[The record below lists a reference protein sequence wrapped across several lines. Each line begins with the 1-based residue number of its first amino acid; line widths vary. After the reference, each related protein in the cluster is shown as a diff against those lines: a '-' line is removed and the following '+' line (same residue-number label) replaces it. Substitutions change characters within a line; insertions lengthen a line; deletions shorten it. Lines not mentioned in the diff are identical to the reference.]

1 MSLSISAWAIR
12 NPIPV
17 SVLFI
22 ALALAG
28 IASYL
33 MLAVKQYPDVSFPVV
48 QVTVTQ
54 NGAAPGELETQV
66 TRPVED
72 AVAGIAGVK
81 TVQST
86 VVLGASTTS
95 IEFKIG
101 EDEQKVTDEVRTRIA
116 QIRANLPRDIDE
128 PIVQRLDVTN
138 APIATWAVS
147 APSMT
152 VEQLSWFIDNE
163 LTRRL
168 QGLPGVAE
176 VSRIGGVSREINVT
190 LDLDRL
196 RGLGLTAPE
205 VNQALARFNVDA
217 PGGTARVGA
226 REQTIRVLGEAET
239 IDALRNLTVPTGQ
252 GRKVRLSDVASIGSG
267 AAEERSFARLNGRSV
282 VGFQVNKTNQA
293 SDVSVEDE
301 VIAALAKLQTE
312 RSDIKVTKLVSTV
325 DETRASFAATLHVLL
340 EGMVLAALVV
350 FLFLRDW
357 RATAIAAVAMPL
369 SLVPT
374 FTFML
379 WMGFSL
385 NIVTLLALTLVIGI
399 LVDDAIVEV
408 ENIEKRIERG
418 EPPYKAAFFGADEIG
433 LAVVATTM
441 TIVVVFVPV
450 SFMGGMAGQYF
461 REFGLTVA
469 VSVLLSLLVARLVT
483 PLMAAYFLKEKTR
496 HTEHKPFDGR
506 YRKMLDWALD
516 HRWLSVG
523 LGSLFFA
530 GSLFLA
536 SLLPTAFVPS
546 TDSGFLYLKLEG
558 SPGSTARSMDEIVQD
573 TTRILT
579 REPDVQNVFA
589 QVGSTASVGPNL
601 GAAGVT
607 DGTITVVLKKD
618 RALSTDQ
625 FKQRIRPL
633 LRLVP
638 DARVTT
644 QGGYATADVEIILA
658 GNDGNALQTAADR
671 LQREMRQLRMISDVR
686 TTTPPPGGELIIRPR
701 AYDAARLNVSS
712 DALAAIMRVATI
724 GDIDANVPKLS
735 EGERRIPIRIR
746 LPEGAQTDLAVL
758 GSLQVPTSDG
768 RTTPLSAVADLSF
781 EPGPAQI
788 QRFDRERRIA
798 VQADLNGVQLGTAL
812 EAIDA
817 LPTLK
822 TLPVGVRQAVYG
834 EAADLADLQKNF
846 GLAIAAGVLLIV
858 GVLILL
864 FRSFF
869 LPITILSALPLS
881 VGGAFIALLLTNLSL
896 SLPAMIGFL
905 MLLGLAA
912 KNSILL
918 VEFAIERE
926 REGMPQREA
935 IVAACRERAR
945 PIIMTTLAMMVG
957 MLPTALAIGEGAEFR
972 QPMAVAV
979 IGGLIS
985 STLLSLVL
993 VPVVYEIID
1002 DIERRIKPRLA
1013 RFVTPPPADSHRLE
1027 AEEQA
1032 NHG

>member
-1 MSLSISAWAIR
+1 MSLRVSAWAIR

-17 SVLFI
+17 SVLFL

-28 IASYL
+28 VASYFL
-33 MLAVKQYPDVSFPVV
+33 LPIKQFPDVSFPVV
-48 QVTVTQ
+48 QVNVTQ

-86 VVLGASTTS
+86 VVLGASTTT

-128 PIVQRLDVTN
+128 PIVQRLEVTN
-138 APIATWAVS
+138 APIATWAVA
-147 APSMT
+147 APGMT

-168 QGLPGVAE
+168 QGLPGVAQ
-176 VSRIGGVSREINVT
+176 VSRIGGVEREINVT
-190 LDLDRL
+190 LDLDRM

-205 VNQALARFNVDA
+205 VNEALTRFNLDA

-239 IDALRNLTVPTGQ
+239 LDALRALTIPTGQ
-252 GRKVRLSDVASIGSG
+252 GRQVRLSDVASIGPG
-267 AAEERSFARLNGRSV
+267 AAEARDFARLDGRPV

-293 SDVSVEDE
+293 SDIAVEDA
-301 VIAALAKLQTE
+301 VIAALEQLQTE
-312 RSDIKVTKLVSTV
+312 RRDVKVTKLVSIV
-325 DETRASFAATLHVLL
+325 DETRASYAATVHVLI
-340 EGMVLAALVV
+340 EGMLLAALVV
-350 FLFLRDW
+350 FFFLRDW

-379 WMGFSL
+379 WFGFSL

-418 EPPYKAAFFGADEIG
+418 ESPFRAAFFGADEIG

-450 SFMGGMAGQYF
+450 SFMSGMAGQYF

-483 PLMAAYFLKEKTR
+483 PPMAAYFLKGKTR
-496 HTEHKPFDGR
+496 HEERKPFAGR
-506 YRKMLDWALD
+506 YRRMLDWALD
-516 HRWLSVG
+516 HRWLAVG
-523 LGSLFFA
+523 LGGAFFA

-558 SPGSTARSMDEIVQD
+558 SPGSTARNMEDIVED
-573 TTRILT
+573 TTRMLR
-579 REPDVQNVFA
+579 REPDVANVFA
-589 QVGSTASVGPNL
+589 QVGSTASVGPQL

-625 FKQRIRPL
+625 FKQKIRPL

-644 QGGYATADVEIILA
+644 QGGWGTADVEIILA
-658 GNDGNALQTAADR
+658 SNDGDALQAAADR
-671 LQREMRQLRMISDVR
+671 LQREMRQLTMISDVR

-701 AYDAARLNVSS
+701 PADAARLNVTS
-712 DALAAIMRVATI
+712 DALASIIRVATI

-735 EGERRIPIRIR
+735 EGERRIPIRVR
-746 LPEGAQTDLAVL
+746 LPEGAQSDLATL
-758 GSLQVPTSDG
+758 GALQVPTADG
-768 RTTPLSAVADLSF
+768 RTTALSAVADLSF
-781 EPGPAQI
+781 EAGPAQI

-798 VQADLNGVQLGTAL
+798 VQADLNGAELGTAL
-812 EAIDA
+812 EAIGE
-817 LPTLK
+817 LPTLRN
-822 TLPVGVRQAVYG
+822 LPAGVRQALYG
-834 EAADLADLQKNF
+834 EAADLAEVQRNF

-881 VGGAFIALLLTNLSL
+881 VGGAFLALLVTGLSL

-918 VEFAIERE
+918 VEYAIERE
-926 REGMPQREA
+926 REGMGQREA
-935 IVAACRERAR
+935 IIAACRERAR
-945 PIIMTTLAMMVG
+945 PIVMTTLAMMVG

-1002 DIERRIKPRLA
+1002 DFERRIKPRLA
-1013 RFVTPPPADSHRLE
+1013 RLVTSPPEDLHPHDAEPA
-1027 AEEQA
+1027 A
-1032 NHG
+1032 

>member
-1 MSLSISAWAIR
+1 MSLRISAWGIR

-17 SVLFI
+17 AVMFI

-28 IASYL
+28 IASYSL
-33 MLAVKQYPDVSFPVV
+33 MAVKQFPDVSFPVV

-81 TVQST
+81 TVQSS
-86 VVLGASTTS
+86 VVLGTSTTT
-95 IEFKIG
+95 IEFRIG
-101 EDEQKVTDEVRTRIA
+101 EDEQRATDEVRTRIA

-138 APIATWAVS
+138 APIATWAIT
-147 APSMT
+147 APGMS
-152 VEQLSWFIDNE
+152 VEELSWYIDND

-190 LDLDRL
+190 LDLERM

-205 VNQALARFNVDA
+205 VNQALARINLDA

-226 REQTIRVLGEAET
+226 REQTIRVLGEADT
-239 IDALRNLTVPTGQ
+239 VDALRALTIPTGQ
-252 GRKVRLSDVASIGSG
+252 GRQVRLADIASIGPG
-267 AAEERSFARLNGRSV
+267 AAEERSFARLDGRPV
-282 VGFQVNKTNQA
+282 VGFQVNKTTQA
-293 SDVSVEDE
+293 SDVAVEDE
-301 VIAALAKLQTE
+301 VLAVLETIASE
-312 RSDIKVTKLVSTV
+312 RSDITITKLISTV
-325 DETRASFAATLHVLL
+325 DETRASFAATLHVLI
-340 EGMVLAALVV
+340 EGMLLAALVV

-418 EPPYKAAFFGADEIG
+418 EPPYRAAFFGADEIG

-483 PLMAAYFLKEKTR
+483 PLMAAYFLKDKQR
-496 HTEHKPFDGR
+496 HTERPPFEGR
-506 YRKMLDWALD
+506 YRRTLDWALD
-516 HRWLSVG
+516 HRWQSVG
-523 LGSLFFA
+523 LGGVFFA

-536 SLLPTAFVPS
+536 SLLPTAFVPT

-558 SPGSTARSMDEIVQD
+558 SPGSTARNMEQIVQD
-573 TTRILT
+573 TTRILR
-579 REPDVQNVFA
+579 REPDVANVFA
-589 QVGSTASVGPNL
+589 QVGSTASVGPSL

-618 RALSTDQ
+618 RVLSTDQ
-625 FKQRIRPL
+625 FKQKIRPL
-633 LRLVP
+633 LRQIP

-644 QGGYATADVEIILA
+644 QGGFGTADVEIILA
-658 GNDGNALQTAADR
+658 GNDGDALQAAADR
-671 LQREMRQLRMISDVR
+671 LQREMRQLAIISDVR

-701 AYDAARLNVSS
+701 PADAARLNVTA
-712 DALAAIMRVATI
+712 DALASIVRVATI
-724 GDIDANVPKLS
+724 GEIDANVPKLS
-735 EGERRIPIRIR
+735 EGERRIPIRVR
-746 LPEGAQTDLAVL
+746 LPEGAQSDLAVL
-758 GSLQVPTSDG
+758 SALQVPTADG
-768 RTTPLSAVADLSF
+768 RTTPLAAVADLSF
-781 EPGPAQI
+781 EAGPAQI

-798 VQADLNGVQLGTAL
+798 VQADLNGAQLGTAL
-812 EAIDA
+812 AAIAELPA
-817 LPTLK
+817 LTD
-822 TLPVGVRQAVYG
+822 LPDGVRQAAYG

-881 VGGAFIALLLTNLSL
+881 VGGAFLALLVTGLSL

-926 REGMPQREA
+926 REGMAQREA
-935 IVAACRERAR
+935 IIAACRERAR
-945 PIIMTTLAMMVG
+945 PIVMTTLAMMVG
-957 MLPTALAIGEGAEFR
+957 MLPTALAFGEGSEFR

-985 STLLSLVL
+985 STILSLVL
-993 VPVVYEIID
+993 VPVVYEMID
-1002 DIERRIKPRLA
+1002 DLERRMKPRLA
-1013 RFVTPPPADSHRLE
+1013 GLITPPPEDALRLE
-1027 AEEQA
+1027 AKGA
-1032 NHG
+1032 G

>member
-1 MSLSISAWAIR
+1 MSLRVSAWGIR

-17 SVLFI
+17 SVLFL

-28 IASYL
+28 IASYFL
-33 MLAVKQYPDVSFPVV
+33 LPIKQFPDVSFPVV
-48 QVTVTQ
+48 QVSVTQ

-86 VVLGASTTS
+86 VVLGGSTTT
-95 IEFKIG
+95 IEFQIG

-116 QIRANLPRDIDE
+116 QIRASLPRDIDE
-128 PIVQRLDVTN
+128 PIVQRLEVTN
-138 APIATWAVS
+138 APIATWAVA
-147 APSMT
+147 APGMT
-152 VEQLSWFIDNE
+152 VEQLSWFIDND

-168 QGLPGVAE
+168 QGLPGVAQ
-176 VSRIGGVSREINVT
+176 VSRIGGVEREINVT
-190 LDLDRL
+190 LDLDRM
-196 RGLGLTAPE
+196 RGLGLTAPD
-205 VNQALARFNVDA
+205 VNQALSRFNLDA

-239 IDALRNLTVPTGQ
+239 IDALRALTIPTGQ
-252 GRKVRLSDVASIGSG
+252 GRQVRLADVASIGPG
-267 AAEERSFARLNGRSV
+267 AAEERAFARLDGRPV

-293 SDVSVEDE
+293 SDIAVEDA
-301 VIAALAKLQTE
+301 VIAALEQLEAE
-312 RSDIKVTKLVSTV
+312 RKDVTVTKLVSTV
-325 DETRASFAATLHVLL
+325 DETRASYSATVHVLI
-340 EGMVLAALVV
+340 EGMLLAALVV
-350 FLFLRDW
+350 FFFLRDW

-379 WMGFSL
+379 WFGFSL

-418 EPPYKAAFFGADEIG
+418 ESPYKAAFFGADEIG

-483 PLMAAYFLKEKTR
+483 PLMAAYFLKDKKR
-496 HTEHKPFDGR
+496 HTERPPFEGR
-506 YRKMLDWALD
+506 YRRTLDWALD
-516 HRWLSVG
+516 NRWKAVG
-523 LGSLFFA
+523 LGGAFFA

-536 SLLPTAFVPS
+536 SLLPTAFVPA

-558 SPGSTARSMDEIVQD
+558 SPGSTARDMERIVAD
-573 TTRILT
+573 TTRILR
-579 REPDVQNVFA
+579 REPDVANVFA

-618 RALSTDQ
+618 RQLSTEA
-625 FKQRIRPL
+625 FKQTIRPL
-633 LRLVP
+633 LRRVP

-644 QGGYATADVEIILA
+644 QGGWGTADVEIILA
-658 GNDGNALQTAADR
+658 SNDGDALQVAADR
-671 LQREMRQLRMISDVR
+671 LQREMRGLKIISDVR

-701 AYDAARLNVSS
+701 PADAARLNVTS
-712 DALAAIMRVATI
+712 DALASIMRVATI

-735 EGERRIPIRIR
+735 EGERRIPIRVR
-746 LPEGAQTDLAVL
+746 LPEGAQTDLATL
-758 GSLQVPTSDG
+758 GALQVPTSDG
-768 RTTPLSAVADLSF
+768 RTTALSAVADLSF
-781 EPGPAQI
+781 EAGPAQI

-798 VQADLNGVQLGTAL
+798 VQADLNGAPLGTAL
-812 EAIDA
+812 AAIGE
-817 LPTLK
+817 LPAFTN
-822 TLPVGVRQAVYG
+822 LPAGVRHAAYG
-834 EAADLADLQKNF
+834 EAADLADLQRNF

-881 VGGAFIALLLTNLSL
+881 VGGAFLALLVTGLSL

-918 VEFAIERE
+918 VEYAIERE
-926 REGMPQREA
+926 REGMGQREA
-935 IVAACRERAR
+935 IIAACRERAR
-945 PIIMTTLAMMVG
+945 PIVMTTLAMMVG

-985 STLLSLVL
+985 STVLSLVL

-1002 DIERRIKPRLA
+1002 GFERRIKPRLA
-1013 RFVTPPPADSHRLE
+1013 ALVTAPPEDAHRLD
-1027 AEEQA
+1027 AEGA
-1032 NHG
+1032 G